1 MLVVS
6 PYSFAVCYLQEHSLF
21 IVFDSHSHGNAGGLI
36 GRVPKNF
43 AAKYFEE
50 FLGRHYAHL
59 EFVPSSSNKVAQFTS
74 LIVKDLW

>member
-50 FLGRHYAHL
+50 FLGR
-59 EFVPSSSNKVAQFTS
+59 NKVAQFTS